1 MNADEYLDLL
11 KQKNTILNEIF
22 EYTKSKTFKKDESEI
37 DRIVYYLN
45 NREKMYDKLFYI
57 ENKINTLKKENFN
70 NILHKEVDDI
80 IKKNDIIINNIIIL
94 DREKKEIMESILKL
108 LKDNIKS
115 VKSMSKV
122 NNSYLGTYENII
134 GGSLFDSSR

>member
-45 NREKMYDKLFYI
+45 NRRKMYDKLFYI

-122 NNSYLGTYENII
+122 NNSYLGTYENIVA
-134 GGSLFDSSR
+134 GSLFDSSR

>member
-1 MNADEYLDLL
+1 METYLDLL

-45 NREKMYDKLFYI
+45 NRGKMYDKLFYI

-70 NILHKEVDDI
+70 NILHK
-80 IKKNDIIINNIIIL
+80 
-94 DREKKEIMESILKL
+94 
-108 LKDNIKS
+108 
-115 VKSMSKV
+115 
-122 NNSYLGTYENII
+122 
-134 GGSLFDSSR
+134 

>member
-1 MNADEYLDLL
+1 METYLDLL

-45 NREKMYDKLFYI
+45 NRGKMYDKLFYI

-94 DREKKEIMESILKL
+94 DREKKEIIESILKL

-122 NNSYLGTYENII
+122 NNSYLGTYENIV

>member
-122 NNSYLGTYENII
+122 NNSYLGTYENIVA
-134 GGSLFDSSR
+134 GSLFDSSR

>member
-1 MNADEYLDLL
+1 METYLDLL

-45 NREKMYDKLFYI
+45 NRGKMYDKLFYI
-57 ENKINTLKKENFN
+57 ENKINILKKEIFN

-108 LKDNIKS
+108 LKNNIKS

-122 NNSYLGTYENII
+122 NNSYLGTYENIV

>member
-1 MNADEYLDLL
+1 METYLDLL

-122 NNSYLGTYENII
+122 NNSYLGTYENIVA
-134 GGSLFDSSR
+134 GSLFDSSR

>member
-45 NREKMYDKLFYI
+45 NRGKMYDKLFYI

-122 NNSYLGTYENII
+122 NNSYLGTYENIVA
-134 GGSLFDSSR
+134 GSLFDSSR

>member
-1 MNADEYLDLL
+1 METYLDLL

-45 NREKMYDKLFYI
+45 NRGKMYDKLFYI

-108 LKDNIKS
+108 LKNNIKS

-122 NNSYLGTYENII
+122 NNSYLGTYENIV

>member
-1 MNADEYLDLL
+1 MNADKYLDLL
-11 KQKNTILNEIF
+11 KQKNIILNEIF

-45 NREKMYDKLFYI
+45 NRGKMYDKLFYI

-94 DREKKEIMESILKL
+94 DREKKAIRESILKL

-115 VKSMSKV
+115 VKSMSKG
-122 NNSYLGTYENII
+122 NNSYLGTYENIVA
-134 GGSLFDSSR
+134 GSLFDSSR

>member
-1 MNADEYLDLL
+1 METYLDLL

-45 NREKMYDKLFYI
+45 NRGKMYDKLFYI

-94 DREKKEIMESILKL
+94 DREKKKIMESILKL

-122 NNSYLGTYENII
+122 NNSYLGTYENIVA
-134 GGSLFDSSR
+134 GSLFDSSR

>member
-1 MNADEYLDLL
+1 METYLDLL

-45 NREKMYDKLFYI
+45 NRGKMYDKLFYI
-57 ENKINTLKKENFN
+57 ENKINILKKENFN

-108 LKDNIKS
+108 LKNNIKS

-122 NNSYLGTYENII
+122 NNSYLGTYENIV